1 MKLKKKTILYL
12 EGMLNKNQEEEYKR
26 DIQNRHDLTEFIR
39 IYRWIEKK
47 LKLYFNQYPKED
59 SVLAYEREIN
69 RAAIA
74 DIQKY
79 LKNYTSPPLADEE
92 IFLKKVRE
100 ASGSNKSFF
109 HRNSS
114 LIVNVAAG
122 IALAALI
129 TSALLHIYT
138 TRKNLKVQTQLFTHY
153 FQPMQDPYLKT
164 LNPDLYAIPGN
175 EVKNPTGRNSG
186 TLPEYGLILRNG
198 HVKPEDLLLASAILI
213 QKDELI
219 MAETY
224 LKGLLEDTVPPLSDA
239 VHWYMAMLKLNEGKA
254 AEAVHYLKVLCK
266 KSSGYS
272 VSSCAILQAL
282 EKMGLD

>member
-1 MKLKKKTILYL
+1 
-12 EGMLNKNQEEEYKR
+12 MLDKNQEKEYKR
-26 DIQNRHDLTEFIR
+26 DIQNRHDLAEFIR
-39 IYRWIEKK
+39 IYRWIEEK

-59 SVLAYEREIN
+59 SNLAYEREIN

-74 DIQKY
+74 DIEKY
-79 LKNYTSPPLADEE
+79 LKNYTVPPKANEE
-92 IFLKKVRE
+92 IFLKKIRE
-100 ASGSNKSFF
+100 ASASKKSFF
-109 HRNSS
+109 LRNSS

-129 TSALLHIYT
+129 TAALLHSYT
-138 TRKNLKVQTQLFTHY
+138 TRKNLKVQKQLFAHY

-164 LNPDLYAIPGN
+164 LNPDLYAFPGN
-175 EVKNPTGRNSG
+175 EVKNPADRNSSA
-186 TLPEYGLILRNG
+186 LPESGLIFRNDQ
-198 HVKPEDLLLASAILI
+198 VKPEELLLVSAILI
-213 QKDELI
+213 QKEELG

-254 AEAVHYLKVLCK
+254 VEAVHYLEVLCK

-272 VSSCAILQAL
+272 VSSCAILEAL